1 MSIMLK
7 RAKFEY
13 LSENVISKLIQKKA
27 IFIEVGRRM
36 SIYNYYRYI
45 IIMLQRNFME
55 TLDNNFFSIEGN
67 KSLCFMIYNFTI
79 YYFMK
84 LFEKNLLLFRNKI
97 ETDIYVI
104 IFDTIRYFIYIFGST
119 NLFCDNAP
127 HDIVYYDE
135 YYSCFL
141 RREFLEQ
148 FFFISAWRN
157 LLEHIIQFTT
167 SKVAQHY
174 LGKNVVNK
182 AYEVSEY
189 ISSANLLNLS
199 ETLQIQVFHTWK
211 INNWLAVCQ

>member
-27 IFIEVGRRM
+27 IFIEVGIRM

-84 LFEKNLLLFRNKI
+84 LFEKILLLFRNKI
-97 ETDIYVI
+97 ETDIYAI
-104 IFDTIRYFIYIFGST
+104 LFNTIRYFIYIFGST

-127 HDIVYYDE
+127 HDILYYDE
-135 YYSCFL
+135 YCSCFL
-141 RREFLEQ
+141 QRE
-148 FFFISAWRN
+148 
-157 LLEHIIQFTT
+157 LLEYIIQFTT

-182 AYEVSEY
+182 AYEVSEN
-189 ISSANLLNLS
+189 ISSVNFA
-199 ETLQIQVFHTWK
+199 EPI
-211 INNWLAVCQ
+211 

>member
-45 IIMLQRNFME
+45 IIMFQRNFME
-55 TLDNNFFSIEGN
+55 TLDNFFFIEGN
-67 KSLCFMIYNFTI
+67 QSLCFMINKYNFTI

-84 LFEKNLLLFRNKI
+84 LLEKILLLFRNKI

-104 IFDTIRYFIYIFGST
+104 IFNTIRYFIYIFGST

-127 HDIVYYDE
+127 HVIVYYDE
-135 YYSCFL
+135 YSSCIL
-141 RREFLEQ
+141 RREF
-148 FFFISAWRN
+148 
-157 LLEHIIQFTT
+157 LEHIIQFTT

-182 AYEVSEY
+182 TYEVSEN
-189 ISSANLLNLS
+189 ISSGVSERLLWS
-199 ETLQIQVFHTWK
+199 HISQFYIMVHEGMIVCE
-211 INNWLAVCQ
+211 LAESI

>member
-13 LSENVISKLIQKKA
+13 LSENVISKLIQIKA

-45 IIMLQRNFME
+45 IIMFQRNFME
-55 TLDNNFFSIEGN
+55 TLDNFFFIEGN
-67 KSLCFMIYNFTI
+67 QSLCFMINKYYFTI

-84 LFEKNLLLFRNKI
+84 LFEKIFLLFRNKI
-97 ETDIYVI
+97 KTGIYVI

-135 YYSCFL
+135 YCSCFL
-141 RREFLEQ
+141 WRVLLEQ
-148 FFFISAWRN
+148 FFFYKCMEESVGTYHLVHHQQGRPALPR
-157 LLEHIIQFTT
+157 EKRSQ
-167 SKVAQHY
+167 
-174 LGKNVVNK
+174 
-182 AYEVSEY
+182 
-189 ISSANLLNLS
+189 
-199 ETLQIQVFHTWK
+199 
-211 INNWLAVCQ
+211 

>member
-45 IIMLQRNFME
+45 IIMFQRNFME
-55 TLDNNFFSIEGN
+55 TLDNFFFIEGN
-67 KSLCFMIYNFTI
+67 QSLCFMINKYNFTI

-84 LFEKNLLLFRNKI
+84 LLEKILLLFRNKI

-127 HDIVYYDE
+127 HDILYYDE
-135 YYSCFL
+135 YCSCFL
-141 RREFLEQ
+141 QRE
-148 FFFISAWRN
+148 

-182 AYEVSEY
+182 AYEVSEN
-189 ISSANLLNLS
+189 ISSGVSERLLGS
-199 ETLQIQVFHTWK
+199 HISQFYIMVHEGMIVCE
-211 INNWLAVCQ
+211 LAEPI